1 MKKLVFAAQVFGL
14 LAMFPIVVFLE
25 MNHATGRLPENVNP
39 SDVMKITKKKFSSF
53 PEKSTDKRLDEIFS
67 LTIRTFF

>member
-25 MNHATGRLPENVNP
+25 MNHATGRLPENINP
-39 SDVMKITKKKFSSF
+39 SDVMKISEKPFGGFS
-53 PEKSTDKRLDEIFS
+53 EKSPDKRIDEIFS
-67 LTIRTFF
+67 LTMRTFF